1 MAQLIGAQLSG
12 FGSCVK
18 TINSTGQWCIGTLQS
33 DLSNSCRQITKDIQH
48 LIDTKTKDGDVNFTK
63 KATFFNFKKINELER
78 ENEIIIRG
86 QQAAYLRSVL
96 TDDAQAFNKIVPTS
110 SAKLDKYGNI
120 QGLHRNLASGKFKI
134 IDSGGKRLLIDTT
147 KKGKNRDK
155 RVIGVYEDNQ
165 TRNELFDFYQECQ
178 KLGDE
183 AIKDIKG
190 SFKMEIK
197 E

>member
-1 MAQLIGAQLSG
+1 MSQLIGASLSG
-12 FGSCVK
+12 VGSCVQ
-18 TINSTGQWCIGTLQS
+18 TINSSGAWAIGTLQS
-33 DLSNSCRQITKDIQH
+33 DLSASCRQITKDIQH
-48 LIDTKTKDGDVNFTK
+48 LIDSKTKDGDVNFTK
-63 KATFFNFKKINELER
+63 KATLFNIKKINEVER
-78 ENEIIIRG
+78 ENQIIIKG
-86 QQAAYLRSVL
+86 QQAEYLRSEL
-96 TDDAQAFNKIVPTS
+96 SDDAQVFNKIVPTD

-120 QGLHRNLASGKFKI
+120 TGLHSRIKSGRYVVI
-134 IDSGGKRLLIDTT
+134 ETGGKRLLID
-147 KKGKNRDK
+147 KNMKGKNRDK

-165 TRNELFDFYQECQ
+165 TRDELFDFYQECQ